1 VTRSAFFRFLPFP
14 VFPEQASTLAA
25 RTDALLF
32 FLLGTSAVVTVVI
45 AGLILWFSV
54 RYRRRPG
61 NERATQVLGSN
72 RLEVAWTAFPLAVFM
87 VAYAWGASVYFWAFM
102 PPPDAL
108 QVYGVG
114 KQWMWKFQHLSGQR
128 EIDELHVPV
137 GRPVKLLLTSQ
148 DVIHSVYVPAFR
160 VKQDVLPGRYT
171 QLWFEATH
179 PGEFHLFC
187 SQYCGALHSRMVG
200 SVVAMEPAAFEEWLA
215 GGATLSPAQR
225 GQKLF
230 QDLGCNTCH
239 RPDSLA
245 RAPDL
250 TGVFGNPVRFRD
262 GTVVVA
268 DEAYVRESI
277 LDPAA
282 KVVDG
287 YEPIMPTFR
296 GLVTEEGII
305 DLIEYV
311 KSLRSE
317 EKPGP

>member
-1 VTRSAFFRFLPFP
+1 MRSPILPFLPFP
-14 VFPEQASTLAA
+14 IFPEEASTLAG
-25 RTDALLF
+25 RTDRLLF
-32 FLLGTSAVVTVVI
+32 FLLGTSAFMTVLI
-45 AGLILWFSV
+45 AGLILWFSI

-61 NERATQVLGSN
+61 HERATQVRGSN
-72 RLEVAWTAFPLAVFM
+72 RLEIAWSALPLVVFM
-87 VAYAWGASVYFWAFM
+87 IAYAWGSNVYFWAYT

-137 GRPVKLLLTSQ
+137 GRPVKLVLTSQ
-148 DVIHSVYVPAFR
+148 DVIHSVFVPAFR

-171 QLWFEATH
+171 QMWFEATR
-179 PGEFHLFC
+179 PGRFHLFC
-187 SQYCGALHSRMVG
+187 AQYCGTLHSRMTG
-200 SVVAMEPAAFEEWLA
+200 AVVAMEPAAFEQWLA

-239 RPDSLA
+239 RSDSLA

-250 TGVFGNPVRFRD
+250 TDLFGRPVRLRD
-262 GTVVVA
+262 GAVVTA
-268 DEAYVRESI
+268 DEAYIRESI
-277 LDPAA
+277 LDPTA

>member
-1 VTRSAFFRFLPFP
+1 MTRSPILPFLPFRI
-14 VFPEQASTLAA
+14 FPEQASTLAP
-25 RTDALLF
+25 RTDHLLY
-32 FLLGTSAVVTVVI
+32 FLLGTSAFMSVLI
-45 AGLILWFSV
+45 AALIVWFSI

-61 NERATQVLGSN
+61 NEVAIQIEGSN
-72 RLEVAWTAFPLAVFM
+72 KLEIFWTVTPLIVFM
-87 VAYAWGASVYFWAFM
+87 VAYAWGASVYFYAYT

-128 EIDELHVPV
+128 EINDLHVPV
-137 GRPVKLLLTSQ
+137 GRAVRVLLTSQ
-148 DVIHSVYVPAFR
+148 DVIHSFFVPDFR
-160 VKQDVLPGRYT
+160 VKQDALPGRYT
-171 QLWFEATH
+171 EAWFEATEA
-179 PGEFHLFC
+179 GTFHLFC
-187 SQYCGALHSRMVG
+187 AEYCGTLHSHMIG
-200 SVVAMEPAAFEEWLA
+200 SVVAMEPAAFEQWLA

-239 RPDSLA
+239 RSDTLA
-245 RAPDL
+245 RGPDL
-250 TGVFGNPVRFRD
+250 VGLFGKSVRLQGGGVV
-262 GTVVVA
+262 TA
-268 DEAYVRESI
+268 DEAYIRESI

-287 YEPIMPTFR
+287 FQPIMPTFS
-296 GLVTEEGII
+296 GLVSEEGII

-311 KSLRSE
+311 KSLQGE